1 MSSSRT
7 LADVTG
13 ESDAAAGALEREEFD
28 LDPCEFELFTMCRV
42 SSVQQKE
49 AGEAASFA
57 RSLGGRQEARTP
69 DLRVA
74 NEQCTTPDPIE
85 PSGGKGHDPRK

>member
-49 AGEAASFA
+49 AAEAASLVDILVDGRRLELPTSA
-57 RSLGGRQEARTP
+57 LRTRRS
-69 DLRVA
+69 
-74 NEQCTTPDPIE
+74 
-85 PSGGKGHDPRK
+85 PS